1 LGIGDSGTGI
11 RSKHVDELIYPIV
24 GILVAVLAWALTERW
39 RRERR
44 WGKERQ
50 RRARGGDGQPPD

>member
-1 LGIGDSGTGI
+1 
-11 RSKHVDELIYPIV
+11 VDQLIYP
-24 GILVAVLAWALTERW
+24 LVALLAVVLVWALTERW

-44 WGKERQ
+44 WGKERE

>member
-1 LGIGDSGTGI
+1 
-11 RSKHVDELIYPIV
+11 VDQLIYPLV
-24 GILVAVLAWALTERW
+24 AILVLVLVWALSERW

-50 RRARGGDGQPPD
+50 RRAKGGDGQPPD

>member
-1 LGIGDSGTGI
+1 MARTGI
-11 RSKHVDELIYPIV
+11 RSQRVDELIYPIMA
-24 GILVAVLAWALTERW
+24 IIAVAIAWALSERW